1 MFGSQLRTA
10 ASRLLYT
17 ISEMWY
23 CFQEREGM
31 MDFDILPEQILSKV
45 AQRRLEQYRSQYKA
59 AASLGIDVR
68 TLRKYA
74 TYEESDD

>member
-1 MFGSQLRTA
+1 
-10 ASRLLYT
+10 
-17 ISEMWY
+17 
-23 CFQEREGM
+23 M

-59 AASLGIDVR
+59 AESLGIDVR

-74 TYEESDD
+74 TYEESDDWELGAGERSLQSEASFFEIVFRKS